1 MQVEDL
7 DDGLRDLIHDLREL
21 NQDEGLGVSPNTL
34 RRLNDAATALH
45 EARVGLEEATLT
57 WAG

>member
-7 DDGLRDLIHDLREL
+7 DNGLRDLIREIQEL
-21 NQDEGLGVSPNTL
+21 NQDAGLRVSSNTL